1 MKLYRLHK
9 LDIPEYGYVVY
20 SASYM
25 SPLDQLTSIERELE
39 RHGYVGPVVFD
50 LLLSVGNSD
59 TRFQVMHFDG
69 QKLSLCS
76 AKTLTQQKE
85 EFRRRSAQF
94 YQKNYDK
101 LDMSILTKPTQFR
114 IKRGLGA

>member
-9 LDIPEYGYVVY
+9 LDNPEFGYVVY

-25 SPLDQLTSIERELE
+25 SPLDQLNSIERELS
-39 RHGYVGPVVFD
+39 RRGYVGPVVFD
-50 LLLSVGNSD
+50 LLLSVGNSE

-69 QKLSLCS
+69 LKLSLRT

-101 LDMSILTKPTQFR
+101 LDMSILTKPTLFR
-114 IKRGLGA
+114 IKSGLGA